1 MTTLICL
8 DCSGLFEVPEFIPN
22 GGEYGGI
29 STTDQVSP
37 CCKASFTEN
46 AAQVTFAI
54 INEAEY
60 EALVTL
66 AQMQLR
72 NSLDL
77 IQTHMYSPM
86 TEIEIKSQ
94 LKQQAINAGL
104 NVGDWW
110 VEFDNDLGV

>member
-8 DCSGLFEVPEFIPN
+8 DCGTFFEVPLFIPN

-29 STTDQVSP
+29 ATTDQVSP

-54 INEAEY
+54 NEAEY
-60 EALVTL
+60 DALVNL
-66 AQMQLR
+66 AQLQLR

-77 IQTHMYSPM
+77 IQTHMYSLM

-94 LKQQAINAGL
+94 LKQQAIEAGL

-110 VEFDNDLGV
+110 AEFESDLGV

>member
-8 DCSGLFEVPEFIPN
+8 DCSGLFEVPLFIPN

-37 CCKASFTEN
+37 CCKSAFTEH
-46 AAQVTFAI
+46 AAQVTFP
-54 INEAEY
+54 INEDEY
-60 EALVTL
+60 YALVEL

-77 IQTHMYSPM
+77 IQAQINSPM
-86 TEIEIKSQ
+86 TDLEIKSQ
-94 LKQQAINAGL
+94 LKQQAIAAGL
-104 NVGDWW
+104 NYGDWW
-110 VEFDNDLGV
+110 VEFEKDLCI

>member
-8 DCSGLFEVPEFIPN
+8 DCSGLFEVPLFIPN

-37 CCKASFTEN
+37 CCKSAFTEH
-46 AAQVTFAI
+46 AAQVTFP
-54 INEAEY
+54 INEDEY
-60 EALVTL
+60 YALVEL

-77 IQTHMYSPM
+77 IQAQINSPM
-86 TEIEIKSQ
+86 TDLEIKSQ
-94 LKQQAINAGL
+94 LKQQAIASGL
-104 NVGDWW
+104 NYGDWW
-110 VEFDNDLGV
+110 VEFEKDLCI